1 MGAEEALAALISHET
16 QERVEALAA
25 GLESGTIRLE
35 ASPARLCY
43 LLPAG
48 PRIVERTSE
57 LLTAWGGDEATLA
70 AALRG
75 ALAVRLETEER
86 GARCELAWTGPPSEA
101 PVRTTNQLVDEMLGR
116 CTRGV
121 LLVQY
126 AVTTSGR
133 SSDVFARLGE
143 LALEGVRVT
152 WIVDKSWQDGRSVRS
167 IQQGWPDRTPRPRVY
182 SYTVEEDELAKLHAK
197 VLIVDDRDLFV
208 SSANLTGYGYA
219 VNLEFGVRVQGTPA
233 IRASEHFAA
242 LVRSG
247 LVETVQW

>member
-1 MGAEEALAALISHET
+1 MGADEALAALVAYET
-16 QERVEALAA
+16 PERVEALAA

-35 ASPARLCY
+35 ASPARLRY

-57 LLTAWGGDEATLA
+57 LLTGWGGDETTLG

-75 ALAVRLETEER
+75 ALAVRLETEDR
-86 GARCELAWTGPPSEA
+86 GARCELAWTGPTSEV

-116 CTRGV
+116 CARDV

-133 SSDVFARLGE
+133 SNDVFARLGE
-143 LALEGVRVT
+143 LAREGVRVT
-152 WIVDKSWQDGRSVRS
+152 WIVDKGWVQGRSVRS
-167 IQQGWPDRTPRPRVY
+167 IRQGWPERTPRPRVY

-208 SSANLTGYGYA
+208 TSANLTGYGYA

-233 IRASEHFAA
+233 VRASEHFAA
-242 LVRSG
+242 LIRSG
-247 LVETVQW
+247 LVEAVEW